1 MTAQKQLPQILIEQE
16 VERQHELLQFI
27 IRVNEEMKREAE
39 LEYLQQRFRHRLMQE
54 EIECEAE
61 IDRIINSKLRRF
73 LKHNKQFIRV
83 DTKEECTAIIIFN
96 RDDLSKYNMFLYKD
110 QEPIIRDLETY
121 DRITVFYLKNK
132 NKHDVKKHT
141 SAYIKNRVPY
151 KNSTC

>member
-16 VERQHELLQFI
+16 VERQYERLQFI
-27 IRVNEEMKREAE
+27 IRLNEGMKR
-39 LEYLQQRFRHRLMQE
+39 
-54 EIECEAE
+54 EAE

-83 DTKEECTAIIIFN
+83 DTKEECIAIIIFN

-121 DRITVFYLKNK
+121 DRITTFYLKNK

>member
-1 MTAQKQLPQILIEQE
+1 MTAQKQLPEILIEQE
-16 VERQHELLQFI
+16 VERQHERLQFI
-27 IRVNEEMKREAE
+27 IRLNEEMKR
-39 LEYLQQRFRHRLMQE
+39 
-54 EIECEAE
+54 EAE
-61 IDRIINSKLRRF
+61 IDRIINSKLKRF
-73 LKHNKQFIRV
+73 LKHKQFIRV

-110 QEPIIRDLETY
+110 HDLIRDLDTH
-121 DRITVFYLKNK
+121 DRITAFYLKNK

>member
-1 MTAQKQLPQILIEQE
+1 MTAQKQLPEILIEPE
-16 VERQHELLQFI
+16 VERQYERLQFI
-27 IRVNEEMKREAE
+27 IRLNEEMKR
-39 LEYLQQRFRHRLMQE
+39 
-54 EIECEAE
+54 EAE

-96 RDDLSKYNMFLYKD
+96 RDDLSKYNMFLYKN
-110 QEPIIRDLETY
+110 QEPIIRDLETH
-121 DRITVFYLKNK
+121 DRITAFYLKNK

-141 SAYIKNRVPY
+141 YSYIKNRVPY

>member
-16 VERQHELLQFI
+16 VERQYERLQFI
-27 IRVNEEMKREAE
+27 IRLNEEMKR
-39 LEYLQQRFRHRLMQE
+39 
-54 EIECEAE
+54 EAE

-83 DTKEECTAIIIFN
+83 DTKEECTTIIIFN

-110 QEPIIRDLETY
+110 QEPIIRDLETH
-121 DRITVFYLKNK
+121 DRITAFYLKNK

-141 SAYIKNRVPY
+141 SSYIKNRVPY

>member
-1 MTAQKQLPQILIEQE
+1 MTTQKQLPEILIEQE
-16 VERQHELLQFI
+16 VERQYERLQFI
-27 IRVNEEMKREAE
+27 IRLNEEMKR
-39 LEYLQQRFRHRLMQE
+39 
-54 EIECEAE
+54 EAE

-96 RDDLSKYNMFLYKD
+96 RNDLSKYNMFLYKD
-110 QEPIIRDLETY
+110 QEPIIRDLETH
-121 DRITVFYLKNK
+121 DRITAFYLKNK

-141 SAYIKNRVPY
+141 SSYIKNRVPY